1 MINFAVMDEMIKKA
15 IENELVRKPSLD
27 FTDKVMVEIFDLP
40 VASTQKPLIPT
51 FMWLCIGV
59 ALSVI
64 IAVVYTTN
72 PTSSGKIEFQVI
84 QQIGAFFSSI
94 QLPVFEAQL
103 NISVYVILGACVALL
118 LLTLFDL
125 VLFRK
130 K

>member
-1 MINFAVMDEMIKKA
+1 MEEMIKKA
-15 IENELVRKPSLD
+15 IENELLRKPSLD
-27 FTDKVMVEIFDLP
+27 FTDKVMGEIFDLP
-40 VASTQKPLIPT
+40 VTSTQKPLIPT
-51 FMWLCIGV
+51 FMWVFIGV
-59 ALSVI
+59 ALSAL

-72 PTSSGKIEFQVI
+72 PPSTGKMEFQVI

-103 NISVYVILGACVALL
+103 NISVYVILGACAALL

>member
-1 MINFAVMDEMIKKA
+1 MEEMIKKA

-27 FTDKVMVEIFDLP
+27 FTDKVMGEIFDLP
-40 VASTQKPLIPT
+40 VTSTQKPLIPT
-51 FMWLCIGV
+51 FMWVCIGV
-59 ALSVI
+59 TLSAL

-72 PTSSGKIEFQVI
+72 PPSSGKMEFQVF
-84 QQIGAFFSSI
+84 QQISAFFSSI
-94 QLPVFEAQL
+94 QMPSFENQL
-103 NISVYVILGACVALL
+103 NVSSYVIIGACAALL